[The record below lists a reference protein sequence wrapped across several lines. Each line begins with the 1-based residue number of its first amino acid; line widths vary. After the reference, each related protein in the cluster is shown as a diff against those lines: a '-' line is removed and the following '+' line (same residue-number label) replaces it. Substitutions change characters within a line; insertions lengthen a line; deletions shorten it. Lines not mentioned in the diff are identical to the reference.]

1 MKLWL
6 APLHGI
12 TNYYFR
18 NVLFAHAKG
27 IDAAI
32 APFIPVRPAEELN
45 PLKWKD
51 LLPENN
57 IQSEVIPQLMG
68 SITSDFVDTTLA
80 LSNLGYP
87 HVNWN
92 LGCPMKQI
100 VRKKRGCGLMPFPDI
115 IENVVEQF
123 FAQTQSKLS
132 LKIRL
137 GLHHPSEG
145 EEIIKRMNR
154 YPLEFIIIHPRLGD
168 WLYEGTPD
176 LDEFERLAALSQ
188 HEIIYNGD
196 ITDVVTF
203 QKIAQ
208 RFPQCQQWM
217 IGRGL
222 LQNPFLAEQILSNDT
237 AGISNEHRIRFVDYY
252 QDLIKTLLDV
262 RSQSGT
268 LSGLKELWHSFAHF
282 WNITDDE
289 LRTLLRTTTLD
300 DFIEKSTRLIHHI

>member
-18 NVLFAHAKG
+18 NVLFAHVKG

-154 YPLEFIIIHPRLGD
+154 YPLEFIIIHARLGD
-168 WLYEGTPD
+168 WIYDGTPD
-176 LDEFERLAALSQ
+176 LDEFERLAAFSQ

-222 LQNPFLAEQILSNDT
+222 LRNPFLAEQIVAGDT
-237 AGISNEHRIRFVDYY
+237 SGISNEHRIRFVDYY
-252 QDLIKTLLDV
+252 QDLIMVLQEV
-262 RSQSGT
+262 RSTSGT
-268 LSGLKELWHSFAHF
+268 LSALKELWHDFAYF